1 MFSFRCT
8 TGEFHL
14 RPLVVALGVVALGMG
29 LLFSASVRADDAELP
44 PEAPSPLQQ
53 EALAAA
59 REYRQAHA
67 AAILR
72 DFASLLAIP
81 NVARD
86 SENIRRNAERIRDD
100 LAARGVSARL
110 LEVEGAP
117 PVVFGE
123 RKVPGARRTLAFY
136 VHYDGQP
143 VDEARWTVPPWQP
156 TLTNAALE
164 AGGKAI
170 PFPEDGAPVDPEW
183 RIYARSAGDD
193 KAPLAALFA
202 ALDALDDAGITPTVN
217 LKFFFEGEEEAGS
230 PHLEQFITRYREL
243 LDADLWLICDGPSH
257 QSGAP
262 QLVFGVRGYTGFDL
276 TVYGANR
283 YLHSGHYGNWAPN
296 PAQELSH
303 LLATMKDDRGR
314 VLIDGFYDS
323 TIAPGAA
330 ERAALD
336 RLPAYDDELR
346 RELDLAATEAD
357 NAPLLDR
364 LLIPSLNV
372 RGMAS
377 GAVGDA
383 ARNVIPTEATA
394 SLDIRLAKGNDPV
407 AMLDRVQ
414 AHLESLG
421 YHVVTDEP
429 DGATRRAHPRLARME
444 RRIGYP
450 ATRTPLD
457 EPQVQPVTAAMTYA
471 AGRAPLLV
479 PTLGG
484 SLPLYVFVRHLETPL
499 VVLPIAN
506 HDNNQHGPD
515 ENLRLANLWLGIDI
529 MATLITMP

>member
-1 MFSFRCT
+1 MFSFRYT
-8 TGEFHL
+8 TGDFHL
-14 RPLVVALGVVALGMG
+14 RPRVVALGLC
-29 LLFSASVRADDAELP
+29 LLLSASVQADDTAP
-44 PEAPSPLQQ
+44 RSEAPSPLQQ
-53 EALAAA
+53 QALAAA
-59 REYRQAHA
+59 REYRQAHGP
-67 AAILR
+67 AILR

-86 SENIRRNAERIRDD
+86 DENIRRNAQRIRDE
-100 LAARGVSARL
+100 LTAREVSARL

-123 RKVPGARRTLAFY
+123 RNIPGAQRTLAFY

-156 TLTNAALE
+156 TLMSAALE
-164 AGGKAI
+164 TGGEAI

-183 RIYARSAGDD
+183 RLYARSAGDD
-193 KAPLAALFA
+193 KAPLAALFG
-202 ALDALDDAGITPTVN
+202 ALDALEAADIEPTVN
-217 LKFFFEGEEEAGS
+217 LKFFFEGEEEVGS

-296 PAQELSH
+296 PAQELAQ
-303 LLATMKDDRGR
+303 LLASLKNDQGR

-323 TIAPGAA
+323 TIPPGAA

-336 RLPAYDDELR
+336 RLPVYDEELR

-372 RGMAS
+372 RGMVS
-377 GAVGDA
+377 GAIGDA

-414 AHLESLG
+414 AHLEGLG
-421 YHVVTDEP
+421 YHVVADEP
-429 DGATRRAHPRLARME
+429 DGATRRAHPRLVRMV

-457 EPQVQPVTAAMTYA
+457 EPQVRPVATAMTYA
-471 AGRAPLLV
+471 AGQEPLLV

-484 SLPLYVFVRHLETPL
+484 SLPLYVFVQHLETPL

>member
-1 MFSFRCT
+1 MFSLRFT
-8 TGEFHL
+8 TGDFHL
-14 RPLVVALGVVALGMG
+14 RPLFVAVG
-29 LLFSASVRADDAELP
+29 LCLLLPVTGRAEAAEAAA
-44 PEAPSPLQQ
+44 EAPSPLQQ
-53 EALAAA
+53 QALAAA
-59 REYRQAHA
+59 REYRQAHGP
-67 AAILR
+67 AILR
-72 DFASLLAIP
+72 DFASLLTIP

-86 SENIRRNAERIRDD
+86 SENIRRNAERIRED
-100 LAARGVSARL
+100 LEKRGVRARL

-123 RKVPGARRTLAFY
+123 RQVPGARRTLAFY

-156 TLTNAALE
+156 TLMNAALE
-164 AGGKAI
+164 AGGEAI
-170 PFPEDGAPVDPEW
+170 PMPEDGGVLDPEW

-202 ALDALDDAGITPTVN
+202 ALDALDAADLEPTVN

-296 PAQELSH
+296 PAQELAY
-303 LLATMKDDRGR
+303 LLATLKNEAGR

-323 TIAPGAA
+323 TIPPGPA

-372 RGMAS
+372 RGMVS
-377 GAVGDA
+377 GAIGDA

-394 SLDIRLAKGNDPV
+394 SLDIRLAKGNDPA
-407 AMLDRVQ
+407 AMLDLVR
-414 AHLESLG
+414 AHLEGLG
-421 YHVVTDEP
+421 YHVVEDEP
-429 DGATRRAHPRLARME
+429 DSATRRAHPRLVRMV
-444 RRIGYP
+444 RRLGYP

-457 EPQVQPVTAAMTYA
+457 EPQIGPVTAAMTYA
-471 AGRAPLLV
+471 AGQPPLLV

-529 MATLITMP
+529 MAALLTMP